1 MRVRRLYC
9 DREGTEAL
17 RDVTL
22 DVDEGEILAVIGPR
36 GSGRS
41 SLLGCL
47 AGRLPVRE
55 GEVWF
60 GDLPVHALPEAARA
74 RMRREHVGWIGDAPR
89 LLPELTARE
98 NAALPLLL
106 AGTGSRTAHRVA
118 GEWLARL
125 DADGFARRR
134 PAALTRAQRQRVAIA
149 RALVTGPTVLLADE
163 PGAPLRGRDRLC
175 ALRALVAAARS
186 HHITA
191 VITGTGSELSGLVDR
206 VVTLEDGQ
214 LVDSAPITGAPTAP
228 EPCSLPG

>member
-1 MRVRRLYC
+1 MRGLCC

-17 RDVTL
+17 RDITL
-22 DVDEGEILAVIGPR
+22 DIDEGEILAVIGPR

-47 AGRLPVRE
+47 AGRLPIRE

-60 GDLPVHALPEAARA
+60 GDLPVHALPEAART
-74 RMRREHVGWIGDAPR
+74 RMRREHVGWIGDTPR

-106 AGTGSRTAHRVA
+106 TGTGSRAAHRA
-118 GEWLARL
+118 AREWLERL
-125 DADGFARRR
+125 DAAGFSRRR

-163 PGAPLRGRDRLC
+163 PGAPLRGLDRLC

-186 HHITA
+186 HHITT
-191 VITGTGSELSGLVDR
+191 VITGTGTELVGLVDR
-206 VVTLEDGQ
+206 VITLEDGR
-214 LVDSAPITGAPTAP
+214 LVDPAPTPGAPTAP
-228 EPCSLPG
+228 ETCSLSG